1 MFDTITFIAKTKE
14 PNSIITVKLDKKII
28 GEIRPVTGGW
38 QYYPKG
44 MKKGGEVF
52 ENLSLCQK
60 SLTEE

>member
-1 MFDTITFIAKTKE
+1 MFDVVEFITKTKKS
-14 PNSIITVKLDKKII
+14 NSIITVKLDKKIV

-44 MKKGGEVF
+44 QKTGGEVF
-52 ENLSLCQK
+52 EKLSLCKK